1 MSLSVCDLPR
11 ALVLGLGLAA
21 LLAACRAAPLPEGN
35 AEVSTLN
42 QPAPSGATLLGP
54 GDVLRVSVYG
64 HPELSTPTQAPPHG
78 TRVDADGWLSLPL
91 IDPIQVDGENLA
103 QTREA
108 ITTALARFVQDPR
121 VDLSLVEQSA
131 RRVYLYGEVAQPG
144 AYVLDRPLNVY
155 QALSL
160 GGGFTRQADR
170 EKIVLLRGPAEN
182 LEVHVID
189 GETPQGD
196 GLAALRP
203 DDFLFVRR
211 SGAGR
216 FSDEM
221 LPILSGISSS
231 LAAAAT
237 VLLVEERL
245 D

>member
-1 MSLSVCDLPR
+1 MSPSLPCCTLALS
-11 ALVLGLGLAA
+11 
-21 LLAACRAAPLPEGN
+21 LLISACRAAPLPEGN
-35 AEVSTLN
+35 AEVSTLHE
-42 QPAPSGATLLGP
+42 PTPPGMVLLGP
-54 GDVLRVSVYG
+54 GDVLRVSVFG

-78 TRVDADGWLSLPL
+78 TRVDAEGWLSLPL
-91 IDPIQVDGENLA
+91 IGPIQVDGESLT

-108 ITTALARFVQDPR
+108 VSVALARFVQDPK
-121 VDLSLVEQSA
+121 VDLSVVEHGA
-131 RRVYLYGEVAQPG
+131 RRVYLYGEVTNPG

-189 GETPQGD
+189 GETPEAR

-221 LPILSGISSS
+221 LPILTGISSS